1 MKVVRL
7 KENIVVEIIPE
18 YALPVEKWYGAQFAT
33 QCKEAPDEVE
43 QRWRFDPETETWSAP
58 SPEPEP
64 EPTLE
69 ERVKAMETGKAE
81 QADVDELHEAL
92 DMILTG
98 YTGEEAADE
107 TGT

>member
-1 MKVVRL
+1 MDYL
-7 KENIVVEIIPE
+7 ILTDNTITNIIVCDDD
-18 YALPVEKWYGAQFAT
+18 ATATSLGA
-33 QCKEAPDEVE
+33 V
-43 QRWRFDPETETWSAP
+43 P
-58 SPEPEP
+58 SYDGARIGDAYNPPPEPEP

-69 ERVKAMETGKAE
+69 ERVEAMETGKAE

-107 TGT
+107 AGTAG